1 MLKDKFIFVIR
12 TILSIMR
19 FFRRFEL
26 NVREDS
32 RKFIFFKQLMFE
44 NAQHRKAEAVEVGPA
59 KREKV
64 IVEICHKGQGHYVGK
79 EAKDPI

>member
-1 MLKDKFIFVIR
+1 MLKDEFIFVIR
-12 TILSIMR
+12 TVLPIVR
-19 FFRRFEL
+19 FLRRFEL

-44 NAQHRKAEAVEVGPA
+44 NAKHGETEAVEVGPA
-59 KREKV
+59 KGEKV